1 MPFVIPRD
9 DEELFIKYQA
19 GLPDRVVGIL
29 FPVLIDRRLE
39 TAIKSRWRDLTP
51 HRAVFKELFRDGG
64 PLGSF
69 QPRIHVGYAIGL
81 YDEAMHADIKRI
93 AKIRN
98 AFAHD
103 PGVNSFADQP
113 VGDLTGALTLPE
125 RYPVGHAASGSDPR
139 RFAEDM
145 MAESGVGDTESRTG
159 RFLRSVELV
168 LTWLALQTGE
178 LAAKPRR

>member
-1 MPFVIPRD
+1 MPFVIPKD
-9 DEELFIKYQA
+9 DEELFLRYQA

-39 TAIKSRWRDLTP
+39 TAIKGRWRDLTP

-69 QPRIHVGYAIGL
+69 QPRIHIGYAIGL

-93 AKIRN
+93 ARIRN
-98 AFAHD
+98 AFAHE

-125 RYPVGHAASGSDPR
+125 RYPIGHPADGDPH
-139 RFAEDM
+139 RFAEGM
-145 MAESGVGDTESRTG
+145 MAESGIDDTETPIG

-178 LAAKPRR
+178 LAPKP